1 MLTQL
6 CICEWWLHEIS
17 FCRIDS
23 IAPSSSSIDFNVL
36 ARLLSSQQI
45 LGWGFVHW
53 YGSVVVL
60 SWLSI
65 WRQPHSCLFVEFV
78 LLVDLQEF
86 LCCPELNRR
95 HIWSFHRIFWPKSEN
110 CLYSRTQFE
119 FQFNTW
125 SAGNWSWLPI
135 QVQFSYLQLNSS
147 ESNSIFEV
155 ILLKY
160 GIGLKIVGKLVWQ
173 QEKGPNEDISIVL
186 IIREQFSVSV
196 LFKDILEAILLILHL
211 QDNVIIQSNFFQY
224 MYHVGCAFNL
234 HSVINNGLIPGGQ
247 KTNSVFQH

>member
-1 MLTQL
+1 MKFHSVELIQL
-6 CICEWWLHEIS
+6 LHLLHPS
-17 FCRIDS
+17 TLMYWQGCCR
-23 IAPSSSSIDFNVL
+23 PSKFLVE
-36 ARLLSSQQI
+36 
-45 LGWGFVHW
+45 V
-53 YGSVVVL
+53 
-60 SWLSI
+60 
-65 WRQPHSCLFVEFV
+65 SCLFFLWICRNFCVV
-78 LLVDLQEF
+78 LNWIDA
-86 LCCPELNRR
+86 
-95 HIWSFHRIFWPKSEN
+95 IFDRSIG
-110 CLYSRTQFE
+110 YSDPRVRTVFIHGPQFE
-119 FQFNTW
+119 FQFNIW

-196 LFKDILEAILLILHL
+196 LFKDTLETILLILHL